1 MKGKG
6 SLKRGEAGRK
16 GKQEQWFEGSPE
28 EVSRIELSDGRDEHY
43 SFR

>member
-16 GKQEQWFEGSPE
+16 GKQDEQWFRGESGGGEQNRALRWEG
-28 EVSRIELSDGRDEHY
+28 
-43 SFR
+43 